1 MIFLL
6 GLGLRIHRLGAE
18 SIWFDEAVSV
28 AASKLG
34 FIEQIRWNLTAS
46 DNNPP
51 LYYALLH
58 VWVLIFGVSELAL
71 RLPSAIIGS
80 FNILLIYAV
89 GNMLFNKKT
98 GLLAALILALSVFHI
113 QFSQEGRAYSLSA
126 FLTLLSYYFF
136 LKSVAERKRV
146 NSIGYIIS
154 SVLLMYSHYYGL
166 FVILSQ
172 NIYCAWQYSTNRKSG
187 ALDIKKWI
195 TLQAILGILYLP
207 GLYFLYC
214 HTIGIQKGFWLTA
227 PTLKVV
233 LDCFDLYT
241 GSTILLVI
249 LTLLS
254 LYSVMGI
261 GGVGVKL
268 FPGRLSG
275 QPQNRTELRGLSY
288 SNAVVLLLVWLF
300 TPIAV
305 PFLISHITTPIFFYR
320 YTIVGSLAFCLL
332 AAAWVAETNDNRLII
347 PIVGLILVLSAMNVL
362 GYYQHVDKPEWRDG
376 IRYIESNARAGDVIV
391 TYPDYETAAAAYYSK
406 WADLKIIPLTDEF
419 LAGKGK
425 DDREYWLVMCDRW
438 KDNIGDAK
446 GTIERKLSERYN
458 VLSRKDY
465 EYLYIYRLRQKRG
478 K

>member
-1 MIFLL
+1 MHEKSALDLLRDNYPLLVIFLL

-80 FNILLIYAV
+80 FNILLVYAV

-146 NSIGYIIS
+146 NSIGYIVS

-172 NIYCAWQYSTNRKSG
+172 NIYCAWQYTTHRKSG

-195 TLQAILGILYLP
+195 ALQAILGILYLP

-227 PTLKVV
+227 PTLKVI

-261 GGVGVKL
+261 GGVGLKL

-275 QPQNRTELRGLSY
+275 QSQNRTEPRGLSY

-305 PFLISHITTPIFFYR
+305 PF
-320 YTIVGSLAFCLL
+320 
-332 AAAWVAETNDNRLII
+332 
-347 PIVGLILVLSAMNVL
+347 
-362 GYYQHVDKPEWRDG
+362 
-376 IRYIESNARAGDVIV
+376 
-391 TYPDYETAAAAYYSK
+391 
-406 WADLKIIPLTDEF
+406 
-419 LAGKGK
+419 
-425 DDREYWLVMCDRW
+425 
-438 KDNIGDAK
+438 
-446 GTIERKLSERYN
+446 
-458 VLSRKDY
+458 
-465 EYLYIYRLRQKRG
+465 
-478 K
+478 